1 MLRSSL
7 ARGIAQQRV
16 MLRRSMS
23 TSTAARPLRRV
34 AAFIGGGGVAL
45 GGGYYLMQPKPQLR
59 EEDAEE
65 VDALIIGGG
74 IMGTT
79 VALMLKLLQPKW
91 KVKLVEQH
99 DRVAQEAS
107 NEWHNAGTGHA
118 ALCEPNY
125 TPMNKEG
132 EVLCACVCACARVGR
147 VPVRAVRAVLA
158 VRARLRAC
166 SLAWLPARPSLV
178 QGAISA

>member
-1 MLRSSL
+1 MC
-7 ARGIAQQRV
+7 
-16 MLRRSMS
+16 
-23 TSTAARPLRRV
+23 
-34 AAFIGGGGVAL
+34 
-45 GGGYYLMQPKPQLR
+45 PQ
-59 EEDAEE
+59 

-91 KVKLVEQH
+91 KVKLVKQH

-125 TPMNKEG
+125 TPMNAQG
-132 EVLCACVCACARVGR
+132 EVEIDKAVATNQKVGSWLRVAMRTCILSGALR
-147 VPVRAVRAVLA
+147 STDFP
-158 VRARLRAC
+158 RLPC
-166 SLAWLPARPSLV
+166 
-178 QGAISA
+178 

>member
-1 MLRSSL
+1 VGVKIRTVDDGHTRTVCKKEQPSRRKSTMLRSTL
-7 ARGIAQQRV
+7 TRGIAQQRA
-16 MLRRSMS
+16 MLRSMA
-23 TSTAARPLRRV
+23 TSSKGRPLRRA
-34 AAFIGGGGVAL
+34 AAFLGVGGVAL
-45 GGGYYLMQPKPQLR
+45 GGGYYAMTPQPVLSN
-59 EEDAEE
+59 ENAEE

-125 TPMNKEG
+125 TPMNKNG
-132 EVLCACVCACARVGR
+132 EVCVCVCARARV
-147 VPVRAVRAVLA
+147 
-158 VRARLRAC
+158 
-166 SLAWLPARPSLV
+166 
-178 QGAISA
+178 

>member
-1 MLRSSL
+1 
-7 ARGIAQQRV
+7 
-16 MLRRSMS
+16 MS
-23 TSTAARPLRRV
+23 ACFLCSREHAVLPVVVNLVFV
-34 AAFIGGGGVAL
+34 AAEG
-45 GGGYYLMQPKPQLR
+45 LMLHTQITLVFGTEETGPPCPPPRARTLPPSQHHRSLLHDSEPPSHPSLQIMCPQ
-59 EEDAEE
+59 

-125 TPMNKEG
+125 TPMNAQG
-132 EVLCACVCACARVGR
+132 EVEIDKAVATNQKVG
-147 VPVRAVRAVLA
+147 
-158 VRARLRAC
+158 
-166 SLAWLPARPSLV
+166 
-178 QGAISA
+178 

>member
-1 MLRSSL
+1 M
-7 ARGIAQQRV
+7 
-16 MLRRSMS
+16 
-23 TSTAARPLRRV
+23 
-34 AAFIGGGGVAL
+34 F
-45 GGGYYLMQPKPQLR
+45 PQ
-59 EEDAEE
+59 

-125 TPMNKEG
+125 TPMNAQG
-132 EVLCACVCACARVGR
+132 EVEIDKAVATNQKVGQ
-147 VPVRAVRAVLA
+147 
-158 VRARLRAC
+158 RLSC
-166 SLAWLPARPSLV
+166 NVDLHFVHLTSLN
-178 QGAISA
+178 